1 MLKTSKLKDNR
12 QINDV
17 IQVCFI
23 LESYHQR
30 GPTHP
35 TEDTDRL
42 YPEDFHQR
50 TNTSNRGY
58 RQTLPRGFPSER
70 GYRQTL
76 PRGLPSERTNTSNRG
91 RYRHTL
97 LNRRL
102 PSDGET
108 TTKPQEIKRENWDTT
123 SERNQQR
130 QTREY
135 QTAEQSTSIKVKYCK
150 TSYLIRWFIVKT
162 S

>member
-58 RQTLPRGFPSER
+58 KYVVFVSFFVVVVVLNPF
-70 GYRQTL
+70 
-76 PRGLPSERTNTSNRG
+76 
-91 RYRHTL
+91 L
-97 LNRRL
+97 LNCR
-102 PSDGET
+102 
-108 TTKPQEIKRENWDTT
+108 I
-123 SERNQQR
+123 
-130 QTREY
+130 
-135 QTAEQSTSIKVKYCK
+135 
-150 TSYLIRWFIVKT
+150 LINSVVFTIN
-162 S
+162 

>member
-50 TNTSNRGY
+50 TNTSNRGC

-91 RYRHTL
+91 GYRQTL
-97 LNRRL
+97 LRGL
-102 PSDGET
+102 PSDET
-108 TTKPQEIKRENWDTT
+108 NNRKSKEKTDRHYIREKPAVAD
-123 SERNQQR
+123 QR
-130 QTREY
+130 V
-135 QTAEQSTSIKVKYCK
+135 SNS
-150 TSYLIRWFIVKT
+150 
-162 S
+162 